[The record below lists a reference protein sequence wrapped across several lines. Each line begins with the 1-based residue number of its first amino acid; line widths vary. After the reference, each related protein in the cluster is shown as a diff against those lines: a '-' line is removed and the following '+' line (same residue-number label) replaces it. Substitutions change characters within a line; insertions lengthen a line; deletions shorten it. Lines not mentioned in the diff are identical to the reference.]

1 MSIREMLKII
11 HDPKGELIEF
21 QYQFYQTLVSK
32 YSLIARVASL
42 A

>member
-1 MSIREMLKII
+1 MLKIM

-21 QYQFYQTLVSK
+21 QYQFYQTLVSR
-32 YSLIARVASL
+32 YSLIARAVSL